1 MSPTSYQTAPPRGGI
16 ASLAAPPAQA
26 GGMRAVVP
34 VAPLRCSPGGS
45 RPDAAARA
53 PPSPRDRLALTGDTP
68 HPRGRRRVVPPPGAD
83 AARVRESRPG
93 ITCTE
98 GAGAALPRR
107 PGRPVRGG
115 PPRLAVRASQ
125 GGDRGRTD
133 GRAGGLPRRDRF
145 RRHRPPSPQVT
156 RRAHPALA
164 TRVVSPTVT
173 HPPCTGCPP
182 RRRMNRRHL
191 GADSLHRRRP
201 RTHSRSGRRRAA
213 WAERSRRCAMAS
225 RRRETRSSGVPS
237 SKSAYI
243 SAFNS
248 SGMPAASIIT

>member
-16 ASLAAPPAQA
+16 TTLAASPAQA

-68 HPRGRRRVVPPPGAD
+68 HPTGRRRVVPRPGAD

-93 ITCTE
+93 TTCTE

-125 GGDRGRTD
+125 GWRPG
-133 GRAGGLPRRDRF
+133 AGGRPASPRPLPTSS
-145 RRHRPPSPQVT
+145 PPSPQVT

-201 RTHSRSGRRRAA
+201 RTHSPSGRRRAA